1 LLISVTLL
9 WLNPE
14 SFLREVAV
22 LASNALIG
30 LREGLEAALV
40 VVILVAFLVKTDRR
54 WALRYVWLGVGVAV
68 ALSVALGA
76 MLTYGTKQLTFEAQE
91 LIGGLASIVAVVF
104 VTFMVFWMR
113 TAART
118 ISGELKGRLD
128 RALDLGPFA
137 IALVAFLG
145 VGREGLETAIF
156 FYATTEAAGQGNN
169 QPLIGWVIG
178 LGGAVLLGWLI
189 YRGAVQINLGTFFR
203 YTGILL
209 ILVAAGILSYGIH
222 DLQEAQFLPGL
233 TTLAFDVSAT
243 VDPGSW
249 YATLLKGIFNFTPAT
264 TVVQAVAWVLYV
276 GIVLTLFLR
285 PVTSRPPV
293 SAPASEPKSTVA
305 A

>member
-1 LLISVTLL
+1 M
-9 WLNPE
+9 
-14 SFLREVAV
+14 

-54 WALRYVWLGVGVAV
+54 WALRHVWTGVGVAV

-76 MLTYGTKQLTFEAQE
+76 LLTYGTKQLTFEAQE
-91 LIGGLASIVAVVF
+91 LIGGSASIIAVVF
-104 VTFMVFWMR
+104 VTFMVFWMKS
-113 TAART
+113 ASRT
-118 ISGELKGRLD
+118 ISGELKGKLD
-128 RALDLGPFA
+128 QALDMGPFA
-137 IALVAFLG
+137 IVLVAFLG

-178 LGGAVLLGWLI
+178 LGGAVVLGWLI
-189 YRGAVQINLGTFFR
+189 YRGAVKINLATFFR

-209 ILVAAGILSYGIH
+209 VLVAGGILAYGIH
-222 DLQEAQFLPGL
+222 DLQEAGFLPGL

-243 VDPGSW
+243 VDPSSW

-264 TVVQAVAWVLYV
+264 TVLQAVAWVLYV

-285 PVTSRPPV
+285 PVKSPPAV
-293 SAPASEPKSTVA
+293 AAPSAERQRTVA

>member
-1 LLISVTLL
+1 
-9 WLNPE
+9 
-14 SFLREVAV
+14 V

-54 WALRYVWLGVGVAV
+54 WALRHVWTGVGVAV

-76 MLTYGTKQLTFEAQE
+76 LLTYGTKQLTFEAQE
-91 LIGGLASIVAVVF
+91 LIGGSASIIAVVF
-104 VTFMVFWMR
+104 VTFMVFWMKS
-113 TAART
+113 ASRT

-128 RALDLGPFA
+128 KALDMGPLA

-178 LGGAVLLGWLI
+178 LGGAVVLGWLI
-189 YRGAVQINLGTFFR
+189 YRGAVKINLATFFR

-209 ILVAAGILSYGIH
+209 VLVAAGILAYGIH
-222 DLQEAQFLPGL
+222 DLQEAGFLPGL

-264 TVVQAVAWVLYV
+264 TVLQAIAWVLYV

-285 PVTSRPPV
+285 PARTPAQPAAASTPTGRP
-293 SAPASEPKSTVA
+293 SVA